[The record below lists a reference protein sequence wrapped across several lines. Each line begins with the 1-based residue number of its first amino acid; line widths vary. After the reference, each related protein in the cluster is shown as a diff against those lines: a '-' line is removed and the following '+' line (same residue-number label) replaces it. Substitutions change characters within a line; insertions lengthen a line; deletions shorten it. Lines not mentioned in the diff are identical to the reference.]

1 MEMLQI
7 EAKKRDTAGTKSAK
21 KLRAEGML
29 PCVLYGYGAEV
40 LSLALHTAQVAAFF
54 RQSGRILD
62 LDVEGNKEQAII
74 KDIQYD
80 SMGSEIIHLDLIRIK
95 LDEVISISVP
105 VKIKGTA
112 KGIDDG
118 GIQEVLR
125 NEIQIKVL
133 PTQIPEFI
141 VVDVSELGLQEAL
154 HLGDLT
160 LPEGV
165 ELDEDPGYT
174 VVSIVT
180 KAAEPEPGEEPG
192 EGEEGAEPSEGE
204 DTPAD
209 GGDADSKEKKGE

>member
-7 EAKKRDTAGTKSAK
+7 EAKKRDSAGTKSAK
-21 KLRAEGML
+21 ILRAEGLL
-29 PCVLYGYGAEV
+29 PCVLYGHGAEV
-40 LSLALHTAQVAAFF
+40 LSLSVRVTQVAAFF
-54 RQSGRILD
+54 RQAGRILD
-62 LDVEGNKEQAII
+62 LDVEGNKETAII

-105 VKIKGTA
+105 VKIKGVA

-141 VVDVSELGLQEAL
+141 VVDVSELGVQEAL
-154 HLGDLT
+154 HLGDIA

-165 ELDEDPGYT
+165 ELDEDTGYT

-180 KAAEPEPGEEPG
+180 RAAEPEPEAEVD
-192 EGEEGAEPSEGE
+192 EGEEGADAGSK
-204 DTPAD
+204 D
-209 GGDADSKEKKGE
+209 GKGE